1 MHSQQLKGMQSSKQ
15 GMRKWYHFSTE
26 GIRKGYPFFE
36 KWYKRG
42 QGVGPRS
49 VASLYNK
56 IYNWSANNIARAG
69 FRGSLHWREED
80 PSTRKILDGGS
91 TLRWVYMQK
100 FWSVWYT
107 HIECLRRNLKWRATK
122 TNIQFGPFCSLY
134 WR

>member
-15 GMRKWYHFSTE
+15 GMQKWYHFSTE
-26 GIRKGYPFFE
+26 GLRKGYPFCE
-36 KWYKRG
+36 KWYKKE
-42 QGVGPRS
+42 QGVGPRGG
-49 VASLYNK
+49 ASLYNK
-56 IYNWSANNIARAG
+56 IYNWSANNIARVG
-69 FRGSLHWREED
+69 FRGSLQWREED
-80 PSTRKILDGGS
+80 PSTRKIPDGGS

-134 WR
+134 